1 MGQTAAREFPS
12 FYQTLQRLDSVLARL
27 NPPPSFTLEGF
38 IINHAD
44 ATAINEPE
52 ISQPLCTAIQ
62 IALVDLFD
70 EWNIN
75 PSVNAGHSSG
85 EIGAAYAAGLISA
98 PEAILAAY
106 CRGHAVKA
114 HSSKGSMLAVG
125 LGADEAEKY
134 MLSYTP
140 EQLCIA
146 CENSPSSVT
155 LSGLPEPISEIK
167 KLFDGAGIF
176 ARELK
181 TGRAYHSPHMASVG
195 SVYEQL
201 LANALHLLDED
212 DLSWRRP
219 RSYMISSVN
228 GEVFGPSTPAPSAS
242 YWTVNLRSRVRFNTA
257 VHYLCM
263 NPLFK
268 NVKCL
273 VEIGPHSALSGPFKQ
288 VCVANKF
295 DQHRYIPSMVR
306 NKNDA
311 NQLLAVAGTLFI
323 ANYPVNLEA
332 VNTVENEPDFNFRKP
347 KSYRLLVDLPPYQ
360 WNYEKRYWAEP
371 RASAEQRALTH
382 PRHDLL
388 GSKVSGLSSG
398 ARVWRNVLRDRDIPW
413 LKDHTVSFI
422 L

>member
-12 FYQTLQRLDSVLARL
+12 FYQMLQRLDSVLAQL
-27 NPPPSFTLEGF
+27 NPPPSFTVKEF

-44 ATAINEPE
+44 ATAINKPE
-52 ISQPLCTAIQ
+52 ISQLLCTAIQ

-75 PSVNAGHSSG
+75 PSVNAGHSSS

-140 EQLCIA
+140 DQLCIA

-181 TGRAYHSPHMASVG
+181 TSRAYHSPHMASVG

-201 LANALHLLDED
+201 LANALHLLDKD
-212 DLSWRRP
+212 
-219 RSYMISSVN
+219 
-228 GEVFGPSTPAPSAS
+228 
-242 YWTVNLRSRVRFNTA
+242 
-257 VHYLCM
+257 
-263 NPLFK
+263 
-268 NVKCL
+268 
-273 VEIGPHSALSGPFKQ
+273 
-288 VCVANKF
+288 
-295 DQHRYIPSMVR
+295 
-306 NKNDA
+306 
-311 NQLLAVAGTLFI
+311 
-323 ANYPVNLEA
+323 
-332 VNTVENEPDFNFRKP
+332 
-347 KSYRLLVDLPPYQ
+347 
-360 WNYEKRYWAEP
+360 
-371 RASAEQRALTH
+371 
-382 PRHDLL
+382 DLL
-388 GSKVSGLSSG
+388 GSKISGLSSG